1 MFLEHQAGLT
11 RGVIVTDDTTSG
23 INPLLS
29 RRNFLR
35 AGVLGAAGAGVVMYA
50 GRQAPNAV
58 AAPGFTPTKSVDVHL
73 AATDGWVSMPDSAPA
88 DPPYWPD
95 PYAPAP
101 YNMYV
106 FGFRNVTGLS
116 DAQVIGQKGR
126 AQISAPVLAFDEGSE
141 VKVGLTNL
149 GLAQRPDLID
159 GHTLHW
165 HGFNNAIPIF
175 DGVPE
180 MSAAV
185 PIGKTM
191 IYYYR
196 PTDPGTY
203 MYHCHFEDVE
213 HVQMGMT
220 GLVYIRPKMNNGANR
235 YVFNDPA
242 TRYDREFPIFLTE
255 NMPEGHYRDA
265 HIQITDWAAYN
276 SGFGLMNGRAWPDT
290 IVTNPQT
297 TDSALGQ
304 NFDPLATY
312 PAGSQ
317 GERLQFQPQ
326 TSLIHVNAGETV
338 LLRIA
343 SLGSLVHT
351 LTLDGVSMKVI
362 GSDALQLKGA
372 DGTDNSYV
380 TNSIDCGPGESR
392 DVLFTA
398 PDPGVYK
405 LYDRDFYNLSN
416 QGSGGYGGMM
426 TNIVVE
432 PPGTLP
438 AQPLQPFTPG
448 VR

>member
-1 MFLEHQAGLT
+1 
-11 RGVIVTDDTTSG
+11 VTDDITSG

-35 AGVLGAAGAGVVMYA
+35 AGVLGAAGAGVAVYA
-50 GRQAPNAV
+50 GRQASTAV
-58 AAPGFTPTKSVDVHL
+58 AAPGFTPTKTVNVHL

-88 DPPYWPD
+88 MPPYWPD
-95 PYAPAP
+95 NLAPAP

-116 DAQVIGQKGR
+116 DAEVITQKGW
-126 AQISAPVLAFDEGSE
+126 AQISAPVLAFDEGTE
-141 VKVGLTNL
+141 VKVSLTNL
-149 GLAQRPDLID
+149 GMAQRPDLVD
-159 GHTLHW
+159 GHTMHW
-165 HGFNNAIPIF
+165 HGFNNALPIF

-180 MSAAV
+180 MSASV

-191 IYYYR
+191 VYYYR

-220 GLVYIRPKMNNGANR
+220 GLVYVRPKLNNGTNK

-242 TRYDREFPIFLTE
+242 TRYDREFPIFVSE
-255 NMPEGHYRDA
+255 NQPEGHYRDA

-290 IVTNPQT
+290 IVKNTQT
-297 TDSALGQ
+297 SDAALGG

-317 GERLQFQPQ
+317 GDRLKYQPQ
-326 TSLIHVNAGETV
+326 TSLIEANAGEIV
-338 LLRIA
+338 LLRMA
-343 SLGSLVHT
+343 NLGSSRHT
-351 LTLDGVSMKVI
+351 LTMDGVPMKVI
-362 GSDALQLKGA
+362 GADADQLKGA
-372 DGTDNSYV
+372 DGNDNSYV
-380 TNSIDCGPGESR
+380 SNSIDIGPGESR

-398 PDPGVYK
+398 PEPGTYK

-416 QGSGGYGGMM
+416 QGGNGYGGIM
-426 TNIVVE
+426 TNVVVSAAN
-432 PPGTLP
+432 TLP
-438 AQPLQPFTPG
+438 AQPVQPFTPG